1 MTSLDWRG
9 LLCRGLSWEIKPYR
23 RKILYSGKQYFR
35 ALEADLES
43 LQACR
48 ESRERGVE
56 NFLSWPSSCRDGCG
70 SLFTAVLV
78 YDACKGRKNLFKRSW
93 KEGKRTNGNLPHTD
107 GASAVTGL
115 AWE

>member
-48 ESRERGVE
+48 ESRERGGRKLPFMAF
-56 NFLSWPSSCRDGCG
+56 FLPRWLR
-70 SLFTAVLV
+70 FLV
-78 YDACKGRKNLFKRSW
+78 YGGISL
-93 KEGKRTNGNLPHTD
+93 
-107 GASAVTGL
+107 
-115 AWE
+115 